1 MQSLAS
7 RVDGMIVQVAPYGM
21 TYASG
26 VLFALSMADEGLPWW
41 AWVVLAGA
49 VIGLAVVFLVLKRRK
64 KRRIAR
70 IRRSLWERR

>member
-7 RVDGMIVQVAPYGM
+7 RVGEMIAQAVSYGM
-21 TYASG
+21 TYASD
-26 VLFALSMADEGLPWW
+26 VLSALPTVVEGLPWW
-41 AWVVLAGA
+41 AWVTLAGG